1 VILHPDITMKHMIP
15 LLMAGVLVHQSAGP
29 FLDVKNKRYQQ
40 VNELFPI
47 RN

>member
-1 VILHPDITMKHMIP
+1 MMKHI
-15 LLMAGVLVHQSAGP
+15 LITTIAGVLVHQSAGP
-29 FLDVKNKRYQQ
+29 FLDLKNKRYQQ

>member
-1 VILHPDITMKHMIP
+1 MIP
-15 LLMAGVLVHQSAGP
+15 LLTAGVLVHQSAGP
-29 FLDVKNKRYQQ
+29 FLDLKNKLYQQ